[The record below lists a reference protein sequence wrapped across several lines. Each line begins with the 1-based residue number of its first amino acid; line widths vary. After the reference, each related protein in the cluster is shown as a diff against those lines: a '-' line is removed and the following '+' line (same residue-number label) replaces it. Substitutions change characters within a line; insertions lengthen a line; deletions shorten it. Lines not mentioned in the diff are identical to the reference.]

1 MQLEVKS
8 KTWLEADGKFIMG
21 EHGIALLDAIDELG
35 SIQHAARRVGWSYR
49 RAWGYLKTM
58 ERHAGV
64 PILVTSHGGT
74 SGGGTRLTPQARK
87 LLRDYKRLQK
97 RLRAT
102 IQRKSRMLFSY

>member
-1 MQLEVKS
+1 MRLEVKS

-21 EHGIALLDAIDELG
+21 EHGIVLLDAIDQLG
-35 SIQHAARRVGWSYR
+35 SIRHAAKRVGWSYR

-64 PILVTSHGGT
+64 PILAISHGGA
-74 SGGGTRLTPQARK
+74 SGGGTQLTPQARK

-97 RLRAT
+97 MLRAT
-102 IQRKSRMLFSY
+102 IQRKSRLLFSY